1 MATLKIND
9 INKNF
14 GKTEVLKGINLD
26 IEDGDFLVLLGP
38 SGCGKSTLLNT
49 IAGLET
55 CNSGEILIDNY
66 KVNEM
71 EPSDRDIALVFQ
83 SYALYPAMTV
93 KKNVTFGLEQR
104 KISKEKIEEAL
115 RNVANL
121 LQIDQLLER
130 KPSQLSGGQRQRVAM
145 GRALVRDPKVFLFD
159 EPLSNLDAKL
169 RVEMRREIKKLH
181 QKLKTTIVYVTHDQ
195 TEAMS
200 LGTSIAIMNHGVI
213 QQCDKPETIYK
224 KPQNVFVAD
233 FIGSPSMNLIKGCL
247 IQEGTNFSFKC
258 ANSSDGST
266 IPIRNYKFKNKNIK
280 NNQQVLFGIRP
291 EHTYLSKNSKNEYE
305 IKLKTILSE
314 YIGHEQIITFNY
326 SGQELLGKFPS
337 SNNLPMNHELNLFF
351 DLDQISIFDE
361 ETEERL

>member
-1 MATLKIND
+1 MANLKIND

-14 GKTEVLKGINLD
+14 GSTEVLKGINLD
-26 IEDGDFLVLLGP
+26 INDGDFLVLLGP

-55 CNSGEILIDNY
+55 SNSGDILIDDY
-66 KVNEM
+66 RVNDM

-104 KISKEKIEEAL
+104 KTPKDKIEESL
-115 RNVANL
+115 NRVSSL
-121 LQIDQLLER
+121 LKINELLER

-181 QKLKTTIVYVTHDQ
+181 QNLKTTVVYVTHDQ

-200 LGTSIAIMNHGVI
+200 LGTNIAIMNHGVI
-213 QQCDKPETIYK
+213 QQCDTPKNIYNT
-224 KPQNVFVAD
+224 PSNIFVAD
-233 FIGSPSMNLIKGCL
+233 FIGSPSMNLIKGKL
-247 IQEGTNFSFKC
+247 INQNGELFFAS
-258 ANSSDGST
+258 
-266 IPIRNYKFKNKNIK
+266 
-280 NNQQVLFGIRP
+280 NNQTKIPLNKYNFRNKINEDEKEITLGIRP
-291 EHTYLSKNSKNEYE
+291 EHIYIEKNAPDNFE
-305 IKLKTILSE
+305 INVKSELAE
-314 YIGHEQIITFNY
+314 YIGHEQIITFDF
-326 SGQELLGKFPS
+326 SGQQLLGKFS
-337 SNNLPMNHELNLFF
+337 STINIDINKEFKLY
-351 DLDQISIFDE
+351 LDINQISLFDAS
-361 ETEERL
+361 TEERL

>member
-14 GKTEVLKGINLD
+14 GKTEVLKGINLN
-26 IEDGDFLVLLGP
+26 ISDGDFLVLLGP

-55 CNSGEILIDNY
+55 ANSGDIMIDDY
-66 KVNEM
+66 RVNDM

-93 KKNVTFGLEQR
+93 RKNVTFGLEQR
-104 KISKEKIEEAL
+104 KTSKEKIEEAL
-115 RNVANL
+115 VNVSNL
-121 LQIDQLLER
+121 LKIDSLLER

-145 GRALVRDPKVFLFD
+145 GRALVRDPKIFLFD

-200 LGTSIAIMNHGVI
+200 LGTNIAIMNHGVI
-213 QQCDKPETIYK
+213 QQCDTPKNIYNT
-224 KPQNVFVAD
+224 PSNIFVAD
-233 FIGSPSMNLIKGCL
+233 FIGSPSMNLIKGKL
-247 IQEGTNFSFKC
+247 INQNGELFFAS
-258 ANSSDGST
+258 
-266 IPIRNYKFKNKNIK
+266 
-280 NNQQVLFGIRP
+280 NNQTKIPLNKYNFRNKINEDEKEITLGIRP
-291 EHTYLSKNSKNEYE
+291 EHIYIEKNASNNFE
-305 IKLKTILSE
+305 IKVKSELSE
-314 YIGHEQIITFNY
+314 YIGHEQIITFDF
-326 SGQELLGKFPS
+326 SGQQLLGKFS
-337 SNNLPMNHELNLFF
+337 STIDIDINKEFKLNIDINQLSVF
-351 DLDQISIFDE
+351 DTL
-361 ETEERL
+361 TEERI

>member
-26 IEDGDFLVLLGP
+26 IKHGEFLVLLGP

-55 CNSGEILIDNY
+55 SNSGDILIDDHI
-66 KVNEM
+66 VNNM

-93 KKNVTFGLEQR
+93 RKNVTFGLEQR
-104 KISKEKIEEAL
+104 KTPKEKIAKAL
-115 RNVANL
+115 DDVSNL
-121 LQIDQLLER
+121 LQITQLLDR

-145 GRALVRDPKVFLFD
+145 GRALVRDPKIFLFD

-181 QKLKTTIVYVTHDQ
+181 QKLGTTIVYVTHDQ

-200 LGTSIAIMNHGVI
+200 LGTNIAIMDHGLI
-213 QQCDKPETIYK
+213 QQCDTPKNIYNKPESI
-224 KPQNVFVAD
+224 FVAD
-233 FIGSPSMNLIKGCL
+233 FIGSPSMNLIEGKLTKDNNDIVFMPNGSNDSVKIPVGNILLKINLMALKYQL
-247 IQEGTNFSFKC
+247 I
-258 ANSSDGST
+258 
-266 IPIRNYKFKNKNIK
+266 
-280 NNQQVLFGIRP
+280 
-291 EHTYLSKNSKNEYE
+291 
-305 IKLKTILSE
+305 
-314 YIGHEQIITFNY
+314 
-326 SGQELLGKFPS
+326 
-337 SNNLPMNHELNLFF
+337 
-351 DLDQISIFDE
+351 
-361 ETEERL
+361 

>member
-26 IEDGDFLVLLGP
+26 IKHGEFLVLLGP

-55 CNSGEILIDNY
+55 ANSGDILIDDHI
-66 KVNEM
+66 VNNM

-93 KKNVTFGLEQR
+93 RKNVTFGLEQR
-104 KISKEKIEEAL
+104 KTPKEKIEKAL
-115 RNVANL
+115 DDVSNL
-121 LQIDQLLER
+121 LQITQLLDR

-145 GRALVRDPKVFLFD
+145 GRALVRDPKIFLFD

-181 QKLKTTIVYVTHDQ
+181 QKLGTTIVYVTHDQ

-200 LGTSIAIMNHGVI
+200 LGTNIAIMDHGLI
-213 QQCDKPETIYK
+213 QQCDTPKNIYNKPES
-224 KPQNVFVAD
+224 VFVAD
-233 FIGSPSMNLIKGCL
+233 FIGSPSMNLI
-247 IQEGTNFSFKC
+247 EGKLTKDNNDIIFIP
-258 ANSSDGST
+258 NGSNDST
-266 IPIRNYKFKNKNIK
+266 KISIGNYSFKNKFDGNE
-280 NNQQVLFGIRP
+280 VSAYLGIRP
-291 EHTYLSKNSKNEYE
+291 EHIYFEK
-305 IKLKTILSE
+305 I
-314 YIGHEQIITFNY
+314 
-326 SGQELLGKFPS
+326 
-337 SNNLPMNHELNLFF
+337 NLIVL
-351 DLDQISIFDE
+351 
-361 ETEERL
+361 RLV

>member
-26 IEDGDFLVLLGP
+26 IKHGEFLVLLGP

-55 CNSGEILIDNY
+55 SNSGDILIDNHI
-66 KVNEM
+66 VNNM

-93 KKNVTFGLEQR
+93 RKNVTFGLEQR
-104 KISKEKIEEAL
+104 KTPKEKIEKAL
-115 RNVANL
+115 DDVSNL
-121 LQIDQLLER
+121 LQITQLLDR

-145 GRALVRDPKVFLFD
+145 GRALVRDPKIFLFD

-181 QKLKTTIVYVTHDQ
+181 QKLGTTIVYVTHDQ

-200 LGTSIAIMNHGVI
+200 LGTNIAIMDHGLI
-213 QQCDKPETIYK
+213 QQCDTPKNIYNKPES
-224 KPQNVFVAD
+224 VFVAD
-233 FIGSPSMNLIKGCL
+233 FIGSPSMNLI
-247 IQEGTNFSFKC
+247 EGKLTKDNNDIVFMP
-258 ANSSDGST
+258 NGSNDST
-266 IPIRNYKFKNKNIK
+266 KISVGNYSFKNKFDGNE
-280 NNQQVLFGIRP
+280 VSAYLGIRP
-291 EHTYLSKNSKNEYE
+291 EHIYFEKINTDCFEISLKSELLEY
-305 IKLKTILSE
+305 T
-314 YIGHEQIITFNY
+314 GHEQIVTFDY
-326 SGQELLGKFPS
+326 FGQQVLGKFAS
-337 SNNLPMNHELNLFF
+337 TLDININKDLKLNI
-351 DLDQISIFDE
+351 DMSQISLFDKD
-361 ETEERL
+361 TKNRI

>member
-1 MATLKIND
+1 MANLKIND

-14 GKTEVLKGINLD
+14 GSTEVLKGINLD
-26 IEDGDFLVLLGP
+26 INDGDFLVLLGP

-55 CNSGEILIDNY
+55 SNSGDILIDDY
-66 KVNEM
+66 RVNDM

-104 KISKEKIEEAL
+104 KTPKDKIEESL
-115 RNVANL
+115 NRVSSL
-121 LQIDQLLER
+121 LKINELLER

-181 QKLKTTIVYVTHDQ
+181 QNLKTTVVYVTHDQ

-200 LGTSIAIMNHGVI
+200 LGTNIAIMNHGVI
-213 QQCDKPETIYK
+213 QQCDTPKNIYNT
-224 KPQNVFVAD
+224 PSNIFVAD
-233 FIGSPSMNLIKGCL
+233 FIGSPSMNLIKGKL
-247 IQEGTNFSFKC
+247 INQNGELFFSSNDQTKIPLNKYNF
-258 ANSSDGST
+258 
-266 IPIRNYKFKNKNIK
+266 RNKINEDEKEIT
-280 NNQQVLFGIRP
+280 LGIRP
-291 EHTYLSKNSKNEYE
+291 EHIYFEKNASNNFE
-305 IKLKTILSE
+305 IKVKSELSE
-314 YIGHEQIITFNY
+314 YIGHEQIITFDF
-326 SGQELLGKFPS
+326 SEQQLLGKFS
-337 SNNLPMNHELNLFF
+337 STINIEINKEFKLNIDINQLSVF
-351 DLDQISIFDE
+351 DTL
-361 ETEERL
+361 TEERI

>member
-1 MATLKIND
+1 MANLKIND

-14 GKTEVLKGINLD
+14 GSTEVLKGINLD
-26 IEDGDFLVLLGP
+26 INDGDFLVLLGP

-55 CNSGEILIDNY
+55 SNSGDILIDDY
-66 KVNEM
+66 RVNDM

-104 KISKEKIEEAL
+104 KTPKDKIEESL
-115 RNVANL
+115 NRVSSL
-121 LQIDQLLER
+121 LKINELLER

-181 QKLKTTIVYVTHDQ
+181 QNLKTTVVYVTHDQ

-200 LGTSIAIMNHGVI
+200 LGTNIAIMNHGVI
-213 QQCDKPETIYK
+213 QQCDMPKIIYNT
-224 KPQNVFVAD
+224 PSNIFVAD
-233 FIGSPSMNLIKGCL
+233 FIGSPSMNLIKGKL
-247 IQEGTNFSFKC
+247 INQNGELFFSSNDQTKIPLNKYNF
-258 ANSSDGST
+258 
-266 IPIRNYKFKNKNIK
+266 RNKINEDEKEIT
-280 NNQQVLFGIRP
+280 LGIRP
-291 EHTYLSKNSKNEYE
+291 EHIYIEKNASNNFE
-305 IKLKTILSE
+305 IKVKSELSE
-314 YIGHEQIITFNY
+314 YIGHEQIITFDF
-326 SGQELLGKFPS
+326 SGQQLLGKFS
-337 SNNLPMNHELNLFF
+337 STIDIDINKEFKLNIDINQLSVF
-351 DLDQISIFDE
+351 DTL
-361 ETEERL
+361 TEERI